1 MSLYSMTGYGKGRA
15 PLAGGE
21 VICEISAVNNRSLAL
36 YFRLPQEL
44 REWEPELRTWL
55 KGSVLRGKVNVT
67 YGITGGALA
76 GTIQVDTRRAAAVA
90 QAAQALQ
97 TQFPHLTPLSTGEL
111 LLVDGVVQTTP
122 PACDAD
128 AVSVALQQALR
139 EALDNF
145 NQVREQE
152 GETLGQD
159 IRQRLQMMSGDL
171 ENIQDLA
178 SEAPREY
185 REKLTANL
193 AKLAPDV
200 QFDPVRVAQEI
211 AMAAENCDVSE
222 EIVRLTS
229 HIAAAGQML
238 DSEGEVGRRLDFLTQ
253 EMLRETNTIGSKTI
267 TLAISRAVL
276 RLKGEIDKIKE
287 QVQNLE

>member
-1 MSLYSMTGYGKGRA
+1 
-15 PLAGGE
+15 
-21 VICEISAVNNRSLAL
+21 
-36 YFRLPQEL
+36 
-44 REWEPELRTWL
+44 
-55 KGSVLRGKVNVT
+55 
-67 YGITGGALA
+67 
-76 GTIQVDTRRAAAVA
+76 
-90 QAAQALQ
+90 
-97 TQFPHLTPLSTGEL
+97 
-111 LLVDGVVQTTP
+111 VVQTSP

-128 AVSVALQQALR
+128 AVSAALQQALR
-139 EALDNF
+139 DALENF
-145 NQVREQE
+145 NRVREQE
-152 GETLGQD
+152 GENLGQD
-159 IRQRLQMMSGDL
+159 IRQRLQMMRGDL
-171 ENIQDLA
+171 ENIQELA

-229 HIAAAGQML
+229 HFTAAEQML
-238 DSEGEVGRRLDFLTQ
+238 DSEGELGRRLDFLTQ